1 MTTPRP
7 LTIVSIAAEVA
18 PFSKTGGLGDV
29 ASSLPEAISRLG
41 HRTIVVT
48 PFYQFI
54 ASPSIKQIASNILF
68 SLRDATELRMNIYES
83 RLDNDTSVY
92 FIEHP
97 LLSRVDHPYNSDR
110 NNERFYIFD
119 HAVFALLK
127 HLQIQPDILH
137 CHDWHTGLI
146 PEILNRSYR
155 DDPSF
160 MYTAAVL
167 TIHNLAFQMGS
178 PWKKTPKSL
187 RDDGNRPLPPLSHRA
202 KIRAINFMRRG
213 IMYADI
219 LNAVS
224 EQYAQEIQTNEY
236 GEYLERLLK
245 NRNDR
250 LFGIVNGI
258 DVQEYNPETDPGIR
272 ARFSAR
278 SIWRKATNKEYLQRR
293 FRLPLAP
300 HIPLI
305 GMVTRFTRQK
315 GFDILMRAM
324 GTICSIPVQLVVFGG
339 GDKKYE
345 DYFAKM
351 AKKHPKRIAAYLKFN
366 TEDATKIYA
375 GSDIFLM
382 PSRFE
387 PCGITQLIAMR
398 YGTIPVARATGGLI
412 DTIQNYQPFQHKGRG
427 NGFIFR
433 RYHSQSLIYA
443 LTRAIETYRR
453 PAEWEQLV
461 TRVMQMSF
469 SWEIPAKRYL
479 ELFRTGLK
487 RRRTW
492 MESQAKHS

>member
-7 LTIVSIAAEVA
+7 LTIVSISAEVA
-18 PFSKTGGLGDV
+18 PLSKTGGLGDV
-29 ASSLPEAISRLG
+29 ASSLPEALTDLG
-41 HRTIVVT
+41 HHAIVVT
-48 PFYQFI
+48 PYYRFI
-54 ASPSIKQIASNILF
+54 PSTMVKRIATNVPF
-68 SLRDATELRMNIYES
+68 SIRPNNELHMNIYGG
-83 RLDNDTSVY
+83 RIDHDTPVY
-92 FIEHP
+92 LIEQP
-97 LLSRVDHPYNSDR
+97 LLSKVDHPYTSDR

-127 HLQIQPDILH
+127 YLNVQPDILH

-160 MYTAAVL
+160 TYTAAVL
-167 TIHNLAFQMGS
+167 TIHNLAFQMGT
-178 PWKKTPKSL
+178 PWKKIPKSQ
-187 RDDGNRPLPPLSHRA
+187 RDDGSRPLPPLSQPA
-202 KIRAINFMRRG
+202 KIRLINFMRRG

-224 EQYAQEIQTNEY
+224 EQYAQEIQTSEF

-278 SIWRKATNKEYLQRR
+278 SIWRKAINKEYLQRR
-293 FRLPLAP
+293 FHLPRVP
-300 HIPLI
+300 RVPLV

-324 GTICSIPVQLVVFGG
+324 GTICSIPVQLLVFGG
-339 GDKKYE
+339 GEKTYE

-412 DTIQNYQPFQHKGRG
+412 DTIQNYQPGLHKG

-453 PAEWEQLV
+453 PEEWEELV
-461 TRVMQMSF
+461 TRAMQMSF
-469 SWEIPAKRYL
+469 SWKIPAKRYL

-487 RRRTW
+487 RRRAW
-492 MESQAKHS
+492 VES